1 MGGKPDSLPR
11 GPQQQR
17 ELDSGHALSRALL
30 EAIPDLV
37 FLQDLEGR
45 YIDFKGQDNYRL
57 FAEPERFLGR
67 RMEDVLPA
75 HIFEVVSE
83 AFEAVARTGE
93 PQTTIYRTVRG
104 GETFLFEARL
114 ARAGADRIITIVR
127 DVTAQHRSARSQRL
141 LLEHQAVLLGL
152 ERTNSEDI
160 RHSLRLILETA
171 AETLGVERVSFWLF
185 DDRYEQLQCHEV
197 YHLSTRRYLPGMSL
211 SIADYPEYFAAVESS
226 YTIATSDARTDPR
239 TSRFREIYLEP
250 LGITSLLDVPVRRQG
265 RLAGIICFEHVGPP
279 RRWLLEEEEFTASI
293 SDLITIGLETGARTK
308 LESMRADE
316 VRTLQLL
323 SLGRDMDQV
332 LSSVVELLERQI
344 SSIRASIQLYNA
356 EENVLN
362 CRAAPAFPQAYRDL
376 LTGFEVAPTL
386 GCCGRSVVMNELV
399 CVEDTLVDPLWDG
412 LGREVAREYGIRSCW
427 SHPIRSPDGHV
438 LGTLAAYA
446 GEPRLPTTE
455 ELQHLE
461 HAANIAGLA
470 IDRRRIED
478 ELRESR
484 ERFEL
489 ALEGTSL
496 GLWDWDVRENRV
508 YVDERWAEMLGYTV
522 DEIDRTMESRD
533 ALIHPHDLP
542 ACRRAWNDHLE
553 GRTEAYQSEY
563 RMRSRDG
570 SWIWIQDRG
579 RVVHRDGE
587 GRPLRA
593 TGTHLNI
600 TERLA
605 SERQL
610 RELNRMLLLHI
621 ENTPMAVIE
630 WSPDFVVRRWTPQA
644 ERTFGWRA
652 EEVLGRHFA
661 DWRFVHEDDQEMVE
675 RRVRELRKTGRLT
688 LRNRNYDRD
697 GRVLHCEWYN
707 SCLFD
712 DAGKPVSFLSLVLD
726 VTERTRAEQQQAM
739 MVAELNHRVKNN
751 LATVLSLADQT
762 AAQTGSME
770 AFRASFVGRVSALV
784 RTHSLLAETRWRG
797 MHLGE
802 MTRLTL
808 DAFRTPG
815 QPRITTTGPNCLLP
829 ARAASPV
836 CMALHELATNAAK
849 YGALSVPEG
858 CVAVAWDIT
867 GPEDEPETLT
877 LVWTESN
884 GPAPVAPE
892 RSGLG
897 TMLIRDAIRF
907 ELNGQVEMEYP
918 AEGFRYR
925 VHLDFR
931 HRRTTE
937 HPTPTVAGIR
947 LRSQQRSP
955 G

>member
-1 MGGKPDSLPR
+1 MDGDLERPSPG
-11 GPQQQR
+11 R
-17 ELDSGHALSRALL
+17 ELDSGHGLSRALL

-45 YIDFKGQDNYRL
+45 YIDFKGQDSYRL
-57 FAEPERFLGR
+57 FAEPDRFLGR
-67 RMEDVLPA
+67 LMRDVLPA
-75 HIFEVVSE
+75 HIYAVVQE
-83 AFEAVARTGE
+83 AFDAVLRTGV
-93 PQTTIYRTVRG
+93 PQTTVYRTLHA
-104 GETFLFEARL
+104 GETCLYEARL
-114 ARAGADRIITIVR
+114 ARSGQDRVITIVR
-127 DVTAQHRSARSQRL
+127 DVTAQHRSGRSQRL

-185 DDRYEQLQCHEV
+185 DDRYEQLGCHEV
-197 YHLSTRRYLPGMSL
+197 YHLSSRSYSPGMTL
-211 SIADYPEYFAAVESS
+211 SIADYPEYFGAIESS
-226 YTIATSDARTDPR
+226 YTISTPDARTDPR
-239 TSRFREIYLEP
+239 TSRFRESYLEP

-293 SDLITIGLETGARTK
+293 ANLVTIVLETGARTK
-308 LESMRADE
+308 LEAMRADE
-316 VRTLQLL
+316 VRTLELL
-323 SLGRDMDQV
+323 SLGSDMDEV
-332 LSSVVELLERQI
+332 LASVVDLLERQI
-344 SSIRASIQLYNA
+344 SDIRASIQLYDS
-356 EENVLN
+356 ERKVLD
-362 CRAAPAFPQAYRDL
+362 CRAAPGFPDAYRQL
-376 LTGFEVAPTL
+376 LTGFPVSAGL
-386 GCCGRSVVMNELV
+386 GCCGRSIIQNELT
-399 CVEDTLVDPLWDG
+399 CVEDTLSDPLWEE
-412 LGREVAREYGIRSCW
+412 GRDVAREFDIRSCW
-427 SHPIRSPDGHV
+427 SHPIRSPEGHV
-438 LGTLAAYA
+438 LGTLAAY
-446 GEPRLPTTE
+446 GRDPRLPTSD
-455 ELQHLE
+455 ELSHLE

-478 ELRESR
+478 ELRQSR

-496 GLWDWDVRENRV
+496 GLWDWDVNENRV

-522 DEIDRTMESRD
+522 DEIDRTMESRE

-542 ACRRAWNDHLE
+542 AVRRAWHDHLD
-553 GRTEAYQSEY
+553 GRTESYQAEY

-579 RVVHRDGE
+579 QVVRRDRE

-593 TGTHLNI
+593 TGTHLDI

-630 WSPDFVVRRWTPQA
+630 WSPDFIVRRWTPQA

-652 EEVLGRHFA
+652 DEVLGRHFS
-661 DWRFVHEDDQEMVE
+661 DWRFVHEDDEEMVI
-675 RRVRELRKTGRLT
+675 RRVRELQKTGRLT
-688 LRNRNYDRD
+688 LRNRNYDRE

-726 VTERTRAEQQQAM
+726 VTERARADQQQAM

-762 AAQTGSME
+762 AAHTDSIE
-770 AFRASFVGRVSALV
+770 TFRASFVGRISALV

-797 MHLGE
+797 MHLAE
-802 MTRLTL
+802 MARLTL
-808 DAFRTPG
+808 DAFRMPG
-815 QPRITTTGPNCLLP
+815 TPRIHTAGPNCLLP
-829 ARAASPV
+829 ARAASPL

-858 CVAVAWDIT
+858 CVSVAWDIT

-877 LVWTESN
+877 LTWVESN
-884 GPAPVAPE
+884 GPEVTSPT

-897 TMLIRDAIRF
+897 TMLIRDAIQF
-907 ELNGQVEMEYP
+907 ELNGEVSMEYP
-918 AEGFRYR
+918 PEGFRYR
-925 VHLDFR
+925 VSVDFR
-931 HRRTTE
+931 RHRTTD

-947 LRSQQRSP
+947 LRTQRAGEP